1 MSSVYKINKAQTFP
15 ISISQAWDFFSS
27 PANLPQITPPDLGLT
42 ITSVSPADGGKMY
55 TGQIIEYTV
64 KPVLGIPQYWM
75 TEITHVEHE
84 KFFIDEQ
91 RVGPYAIWHHQHLF
105 KEINGGTSMTDII
118 HYKLPLWILGD
129 VANSLFVKKQL
140 AKIFDYRFKK
150 AEELFG
156 KK

>member
-1 MSSVYKINKAQTFP
+1 MSSVYKIKKAQTFP

-27 PANLPQITPPDLGLT
+27 PDNLPKITPPDLGLT
-42 ITSVSPADGGKMY
+42 ITSDSPGNGKMY

-91 RVGPYAIWHHQHLF
+91 RVGPYSIWHHQHLF
-105 KEINGGTSMTDII
+105 KETGNGIEMTDII

-129 VANSLFVKKQL
+129 IANSLFVKNQL